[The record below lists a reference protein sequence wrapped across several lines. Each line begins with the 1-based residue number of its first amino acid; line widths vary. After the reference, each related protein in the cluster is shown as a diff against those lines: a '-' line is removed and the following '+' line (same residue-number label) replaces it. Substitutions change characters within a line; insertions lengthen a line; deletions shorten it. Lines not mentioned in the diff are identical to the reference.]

1 MALVSPESK
10 FVTSTLLFFAPPLR
24 FSDLLYLVD
33 CRVLHSFEIAPAIL
47 PQNLAASSAVSTA
60 LFRPRPRTPPQ
71 LLDGR
76 PRPGP
81 RVVASAAEVPDGAAE
96 TMAAT
101 AGDEDVLATRQLP
114 RYSLVESG
122 ETSRS
127 QRPSSRR
134 CGDGISAF

>member
-33 CRVLHSFEIAPAIL
+33 CRVLHSFEIALAIL

-101 AGDEDVLATRQLP
+101 AGDEDVLAAGRGCDPPAAAILA
-114 RYSLVESG
+114 G
-122 ETSRS
+122 
-127 QRPSSRR
+127 
-134 CGDGISAF
+134 